1 MMRKFLF
8 INVLLLFVC
17 FAKAQYQIPDAPKS
31 DQSLIFNYATEH
43 VLTEA
48 EENTLNRKLID
59 YEAKTSTQ
67 IVVIFIDQ
75 LNGEDINLLGANWG
89 QKWGIGQGKA
99 DNGLLILMAVK
110 DRKIAVQNGYG
121 LEEYLTDARSQQVID
136 YVIIPNFKQQ
146 NYYKGLDEGVDAV
159 ISILEGKFVE
169 NGAQTPEEINPIFV
183 LVVILIILFVLWLI
197 IRNSK
202 NNGGGITRRR
212 NPFDD
217 VIFTDFGRRS
227 WSGGGFGG
235 GFGGGGSS
243 SGGGF
248 GGFGGGGFGGGGASG
263 SW

>member
-1 MMRKFLF
+1 MMRKTLLF
-8 INVLLLFVC
+8 ILF
-17 FAKAQYQIPDAPKS
+17 FATFCIANAQYQIPKKPTS
-31 DQSLIFNYATEH
+31 DQSLIFNYATEQ
-43 VLTEA
+43 VLTKD
-48 EENTLNRKLID
+48 EEYTLNRKLID

-67 IVVIFIDQ
+67 IVVIFIDE
-75 LNGEDINLLGANWG
+75 LNGEDPNFLAANWG
-89 QKWGIGQGKA
+89 QKWGIGQSKE

-110 DRKIAVQNGYG
+110 DHKIAIQNGYG
-121 LEEYLTDARSQQVID
+121 LEEYLTDARSKQVID

-146 NYYKGLDEGVDAV
+146 QYYKGLDEGIDAI

-169 NGAQTPEEINPIFV
+169 NGQNQNEINPLYI
-183 LVVILIILFVLWLI
+183 LLAILIIGFILWII

-202 NNGGGITRRR
+202 NNGGGFTGRR

-235 GFGGGGSS
+235 GFGGGSS
-243 SGGGF
+243 GGGGF